1 MREKVFAYIR
11 KNRLIQEDD
20 NIVVGLSG
28 GADSVSLFYILREY
42 KKMVQFNLYAV
53 HINHNIRG
61 EEALRDEKYVEKICE
76 EENVPLFIFSCDV
89 TGIAKKNRLSVEEAG
104 RIIRYEKFREVLN
117 AHGGGKIA
125 VAHHMNDQAETI
137 MFNMIRGS
145 GIKGIGGMNTANGD
159 IIRPLLCVK
168 RAEIEEYLSSIGREY
183 CTDSTNLHDD
193 YMRNRLRLKLIPY
206 IEENINANFVEN
218 INEMAQILRETD
230 DFMADCTD
238 KIYGDSLIEKEDKK
252 VILDTKILRNAHSAI
267 VKRVIRKSFLE
278 AGMGL
283 KDVTKT
289 HTEDVAALIT
299 KTTGK
304 SVMLPLG
311 YRAVNEYE
319 RLIIAKESIK
329 EKTAI
334 GKVVPIDIDLTGYN
348 VNTMSTKEIK
358 IAHTDIVTSGLNAN
372 TMPTK
377 EIKTAH
383 TDTITSGSNTNAML
397 TEDKAIIYNEPY
409 TQTVIK
415 LWLEEWNNNQ
425 KISSNDYTK
434 MFDYDR
440 ISGNLQIRARQSG
453 DYLIIDKSGKKKTLK
468 AYYIDEKIPRDKR
481 DTTLVIAQGNSVL
494 WVLGHRISEKYKISA
509 DTKTVLCISIM
520 EDLENG

>member
-11 KNRLIQEDD
+11 KNRLIQEGD

-145 GIKGIGGMNTANGD
+145 GIKGIGGMNPANGD

-252 VILDTKILRNAHSAI
+252 VILDTKKLRNAHPAI
-267 VKRVIRKSFLE
+267 VKRVKRKSVLE

-334 GKVVPIDIDLTGYN
+334 SKVVPIDIDLTGYN
-348 VNTMSTKEIK
+348 VNTI
-358 IAHTDIVTSGLNAN
+358 
-372 TMPTK
+372 PTK

-383 TDTITSGSNTNAML
+383 TDTITSGSNTNVML

-409 TQTVIK
+409 TKTVIK

>member
-11 KNRLIQEDD
+11 KNRLIQEGD

-42 KKMVQFNLYAV
+42 KKVVQFNLYAV

-145 GIKGIGGMNTANGD
+145 GIKGIGGMNPANGD

-252 VILDTKILRNAHSAI
+252 VILDTKILRTVHPAI

-299 KTTGK
+299 QILK
-304 SVMLPLG
+304 
-311 YRAVNEYE
+311 
-319 RLIIAKESIK
+319 
-329 EKTAI
+329 
-334 GKVVPIDIDLTGYN
+334 
-348 VNTMSTKEIK
+348 
-358 IAHTDIVTSGLNAN
+358 
-372 TMPTK
+372 
-377 EIKTAH
+377 
-383 TDTITSGSNTNAML
+383 
-397 TEDKAIIYNEPY
+397 
-409 TQTVIK
+409 
-415 LWLEEWNNNQ
+415 
-425 KISSNDYTK
+425 
-434 MFDYDR
+434 
-440 ISGNLQIRARQSG
+440 GN
-453 DYLIIDKSGKKKTLK
+453 Y
-468 AYYIDEKIPRDKR
+468 
-481 DTTLVIAQGNSVL
+481 
-494 WVLGHRISEKYKISA
+494 
-509 DTKTVLCISIM
+509 
-520 EDLENG
+520 

>member
-1 MREKVFAYIR
+1 MKEKVFAYIR
-11 KNRLIQEDD
+11 KNRLIQEGD

-42 KKMVQFNLYAV
+42 KKMVQFKLYAV

-104 RIIRYEKFREVLN
+104 RIIRYEKFREVLI

-145 GIKGIGGMNTANGD
+145 GIKGIGGMNPANGD

-252 VILDTKILRNAHSAI
+252 VILDTKILRTAHPAI

-329 EKTAI
+329 EKTVI

-348 VNTMSTKEIK
+348 VNAIPTKEIK
-358 IAHTDIVTSGLNAN
+358 TAHTDIATSGLNAN

-377 EIKTAH
+377 EIKIAH
-383 TDTITSGSNTNAML
+383 TDTITSGSNTKVML

-409 TQTVIK
+409 TKTVIK

-481 DTTLVIAQGNSVL
+481 DTTLVIAEGNSVL

>member
-1 MREKVFAYIR
+1 MKDKVFAYIR
-11 KNRLIQEDD
+11 KNNLIKEGD
-20 NIVVGLSG
+20 NIVTGLSG
-28 GADSVSLFYILREY
+28 GADSVSLFYILCEY
-42 KKMVQFNLYAV
+42 RRLVNFNMYAV

-61 EEALRDEKYVEKICE
+61 EEALRDERYVEKICKE
-76 EENVPLFIFSCDV
+76 EGVELSVFSCDV
-89 TGIAKKNRLSVEEAG
+89 TGLAKKNRLSVEEQG
-104 RIIRYEKFREVLN
+104 RIIRYEKFNDVLR

-145 GIKGIGGMNTANGD
+145 GIRGIGGMNPVNGN

-168 RAEIEEYLSSIGREY
+168 REEIEKYLSSIDKEY

-206 IEENINANFVEN
+206 IEENINANFIEN
-218 INEMAQILRETD
+218 INEMAEILRETD
-230 DFMADCTD
+230 DFMAEWTD
-238 KIYGDSLIEKEDKK
+238 KVYGAALIEKKEREVVLNTEYLCD
-252 VILDTKILRNAHSAI
+252 VHPAIL
-267 VKRVIRKSFLE
+267 KRVIRKSFEE

-289 HTEDVAALIT
+289 HTEDVSSLVY
-299 KTTGK
+299 KKTGK
-304 SVMLPLG
+304 MVTLPLG
-311 YRAVNEYE
+311 YRAINEYGK
-319 RLIIAKESIK
+319 LIISKISDDK
-329 EKTAI
+329 KTEKCVI
-334 GKVVPIDIDLTGYN
+334 VPIDIISKRLLLDGEAVVYR
-348 VNTMSTKEIK
+348 
-358 IAHTDIVTSGLNAN
+358 
-372 TMPTK
+372 
-377 EIKTAH
+377 
-383 TDTITSGSNTNAML
+383 
-397 TEDKAIIYNEPY
+397 EPY
-409 TQTVIK
+409 TQTCIK
-415 LWLEEWNNNQ
+415 IWTEQWNNNQ

-453 DYLIIDKSGKKKTLK
+453 DYLIIDKSGRKKTLK

-481 DTTLVIAQGNSVL
+481 DTTLVIAEENSVL

-509 DTKTVLCISIM
+509 DTKKVLCISIM

>member
-11 KNRLIQEDD
+11 KNRLIQEGD

-145 GIKGIGGMNTANGD
+145 GIKGIGGMNPANGD

-252 VILDTKILRNAHSAI
+252 VILDTKMLKTAHPAI

-329 EKTAI
+329 EKTVI

-348 VNTMSTKEIK
+348 V
-358 IAHTDIVTSGLNAN
+358 N

-383 TDTITSGSNTNAML
+383 TDTITSGSDINTMP

-409 TQTVIK
+409 TKTVIK

>member
-11 KNRLIQEDD
+11 KNRLIQEGD

-42 KKMVQFNLYAV
+42 KKVVQFNLYAV

-145 GIKGIGGMNTANGD
+145 GIKGIGGMNPANGD

-252 VILDTKILRNAHSAI
+252 VILDTKILRTVHPAI

-334 GKVVPIDIDLTGYN
+334 GKVVPIDIDLTEYN
-348 VNTMSTKEIK
+348 VNTI
-358 IAHTDIVTSGLNAN
+358 
-372 TMPTK
+372 PTK
-377 EIKTAH
+377 EIRTAY
-383 TDTITSGSNTNAML
+383 TDITMSGSNINTML

-415 LWLEEWNNNQ
+415 IWLEEWNNNQ

-509 DTKTVLCISIM
+509 DTKTVLCISVM

>member
-11 KNRLIQEDD
+11 KNRLIQEGD

-104 RIIRYEKFREVLN
+104 RIIRYEKFREVL
-117 AHGGGKIA
+117 AEHGGGKIA

-145 GIKGIGGMNTANGD
+145 GIKGIGGMNPVNGD

-230 DFMADCTD
+230 DFMTDCTD

-252 VILDTKILRNAHSAI
+252 VILDTNILSTVHPAI

-283 KDVTKT
+283 KDVTKI

-311 YRAVNEYE
+311 YKAVNEYE

-329 EKTAI
+329 EKTVI
-334 GKVVPIDIDLTGYN
+334 GKVVPIDIDLAG
-348 VNTMSTKEIK
+348 VNAST
-358 IAHTDIVTSGLNAN
+358 
-372 TMPTK
+372 
-377 EIKTAH
+377 
-383 TDTITSGSNTNAML
+383 ML
-397 TEDKAIIYNEPY
+397 TEDKMPDKAIIYNEPY

-415 LWLEEWNNNQ
+415 IWLEEWNNNQ

-481 DTTLVIAQGNSVL
+481 DTTLVIAEDNSVL